1 MAGSGES
8 IWRVFYGARCSSAE
22 LRTFWDADAANPTIL
37 FDADFDGM
45 RRKGITAVSK
55 AGYLYILD
63 RTSGVPLTPVVE
75 TPVPQDAIQKT
86 AATQPIPQGDDARG
100 IAR

>member
-1 MAGSGES
+1 MALSES
-8 IWRVFYGARCSSAE
+8 LASCRAAAVARE
-22 LRTFWDADAANPTIL
+22 LSTVSPVAREVNTGQYRWHFQLVRHDIWDADAANPTIL
-37 FDADFDGM
+37 FDADFDGV

-75 TPVPQDAIQKT
+75 TPT
-86 AATQPIPQGDDARG
+86 
-100 IAR
+100 

>member
-37 FDADFDGM
+37 FDADFDGV

-55 AGYLYILD
+55 AGYL
-63 RTSGVPLTPVVE
+63 RFSTGVPLTPVVE

-86 AATQPIPQGDDARG
+86 AATQPIPQGDDTRG